1 MSGASAASPP
11 ILAIV
16 GDGRMGRAVA
26 RLAAERAWPVV
37 ATLGSAGNEGA
48 RAITAERLADAEVA
62 IEFTTAAA
70 APANVRALLR
80 AGCPVVSGTT
90 GWGAELPAVV
100 AEAERCGGSLFY
112 AANFSLGVAA
122 FADLVE
128 RAAAS
133 LARLPGF
140 DAHIVETHHAA
151 KRDAPSGTARLLAER
166 ARAGAGHEPPITS
179 VRVGAV
185 PGTHEVVFDAP
196 FEQVRLTHEARD
208 RLLFADGALAAAA
221 WLRGRRGVFGMRD
234 LLASLAERS

>member
-1 MSGASAASPP
+1 
-11 ILAIV
+11 
-16 GDGRMGRAVA
+16 MGQAVA
-26 RLAAERAWPVV
+26 RLAAERGWPVV
-37 ATLGSAGNEGA
+37 AMIGSAGNEDGS
-48 RAITAERLADAEVA
+48 AITAERLADAEVA
-62 IEFTTAAA
+62 IEFTTPTA

-80 AGCPVVSGTT
+80 AGCPVVCGTT
-90 GWGAELPAVV
+90 GWGADLPAVV
-100 AEAERCGGSLFY
+100 AEAEGRGGALFY

-140 DAHIVETHHAA
+140 DVHVVETHHAA
-151 KRDAPSGTARLLAER
+151 KRDAPSGTARVLAER
-166 ARAGAGHEPPITS
+166 AHAGGGRTPPIAS

-208 RLLFADGALAAAA
+208 RMLFADGALAAAA

-234 LLASLAERS
+234 LLASLAGGP